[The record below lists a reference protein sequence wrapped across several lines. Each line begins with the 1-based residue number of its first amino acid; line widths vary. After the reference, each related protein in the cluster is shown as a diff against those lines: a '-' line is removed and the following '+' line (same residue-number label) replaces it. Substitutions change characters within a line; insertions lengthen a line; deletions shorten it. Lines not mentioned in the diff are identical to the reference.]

1 MTISNQSAPAQQV
14 SLSLNDL
21 RSCANV
27 IEVCTQRGA
36 FKAEE
41 LLAVGQL
48 YSKITAFLSQAVPAQ
63 ADTSA
68 AEETA
73 SDTSTEG
80 TAQC

>member
-1 MTISNQSAPAQQV
+1 MTISNQSAPAQPV

-48 YSKITAFLSQAVPAQ
+48 YSKITAFLSQAAPAT
-63 ADTSA
+63 AA
-68 AEETA
+68 PAEEPG
-73 SDTSTEG
+73 SDAKTEG
-80 TAQC
+80 ETQ